1 MPPVPPGT
9 PMRPENP
16 ATGEAGSALAMP
28 EGGSG
33 SWMKNSVLANGKV
46 PQDLMSKLPPAE
58 SYKKA
63 VFPSVEDQAAGKE
76 VITKQWDSVVG
87 ANVQ

>member
-1 MPPVPPGT
+1 
-9 PMRPENP
+9 
-16 ATGEAGSALAMP
+16 
-28 EGGSG
+28 
-33 SWMKNSVLANGKV
+33 
-46 PQDLMSKLPPAE
+46 MSKLPPAE

-63 VFPSVEDQAAGKE
+63 VFPSVADQAAGKE